1 MQADGTRYLLLAC
14 EWGAYLMDRT
24 FRVRRVQMRFPHA
37 DMKTRHHNT
46 LLDGEMVRPSLCL
59 TANGDVLGT
68 GCIELAE

>member
-14 EWGAYLMDRT
+14 EWGVYLMDRT

-59 TANGDVLGT
+59 IADGGASGM
-68 GCIELAE
+68 GCIVVAE